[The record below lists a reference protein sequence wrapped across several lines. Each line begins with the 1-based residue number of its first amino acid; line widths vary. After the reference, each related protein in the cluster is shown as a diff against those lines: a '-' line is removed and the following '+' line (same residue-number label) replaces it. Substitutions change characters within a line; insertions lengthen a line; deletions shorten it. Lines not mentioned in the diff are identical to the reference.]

1 MLWILFGDADG
12 VITMK
17 MGRLRKIMMNL
28 DKKNMMTFFPYLKA

>member
-1 MLWILFGDADG
+1 MKSSIVSLLKILFGDADG

-28 DKKNMMTFFPYLKA
+28 DKKNMI